1 MNVKEPR
8 DQSTLST
15 PVRTGGASGEPRR
28 RLIGFRRK
36 SVLTVHIAAA
46 LGLFGA
52 SIVLLVGSLHAATR
66 DDSQD
71 AHAIY
76 TLLRLLTF
84 SVDIPL
90 AVITL
95 LGGLAL
101 ALTSKWRIFRYWWVI
116 GKLALY
122 LATLTVGITLIG
134 PSIDTMLDVTEGGSP
149 GDSSTRWALVSQ
161 AGAQVTMLLA
171 AATLGVFKP
180 GGLARWRA
188 FRRLANLWR
197 PSQADARIEAHEG
210 RKETLT

>member
-1 MNVKEPR
+1 VNVKEPR
-8 DQSTLST
+8 DQSALST
-15 PVRTGGASGEPRR
+15 PVPTGGASGEPRR
-28 RLIGFRRK
+28 RLSGSRRK
-36 SVLTVHIAAA
+36 AVLTVHIAAA

-66 DDSQD
+66 DDPQD

-101 ALTSKWRIFRYWWVI
+101 ALTAKWRIFRYWWV

-122 LATLTVGITLIG
+122 VATLTVGITLIG
-134 PSIDTMLDVTEGGSP
+134 PSIDTMLDVTKGGSP
-149 GDSSTRWALVSQ
+149 SDSSTRWALVSQ

-180 GGLARWRA
+180 GGLVRWRA

-197 PSQADARIEAHEG
+197 PGQADARIEAQDG